1 VVSFNY
7 QIVKKKGLATNASI
21 NVSERKGVVVRVPF
35 WMTKGMVE
43 GFLKEK
49 SDWIIKNLERLNS
62 KKVVKK
68 YEDGEKHLYFG
79 QELTLTV
86 VITPTPERCSVIHT
100 DEYLQVKI
108 FEGISKETQSDKI
121 KEALLYWYLEKGIE
135 VLTEK
140 VNNYTKEIGVTY
152 KEIKLKRVSSIWGSC
167 SPTNCLS
174 FNRKL
179 VMAPHEIVDYVVIHE
194 VAHMVHRNHGRG
206 FWNLVEKYDPQYKN
220 HRRWLKLN
228 HHLLSI

>member
-1 VVSFNY
+1 
-7 QIVKKKGLATNASI
+7 
-21 NVSERKGVVVRVPF
+21 
-35 WMTKGMVE
+35 MTKGMIE

-49 SDWIIKNLERLNS
+49 SDWIIRNLERLNS

-86 VITPTPERCSVIHT
+86 VTTPTPERCSVINT

-108 FEGISKETQSDKI
+108 YEGISKETQSDKI